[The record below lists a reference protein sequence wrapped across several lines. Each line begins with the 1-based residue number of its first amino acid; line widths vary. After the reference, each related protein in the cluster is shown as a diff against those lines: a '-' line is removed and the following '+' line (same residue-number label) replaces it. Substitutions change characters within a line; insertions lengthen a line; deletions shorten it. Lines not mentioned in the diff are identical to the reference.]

1 MSDALK
7 TMKPSLLQLSSFLL
21 RRRQFMWRY
30 SYSANCRIGV
40 KNQVTLCR
48 RFYAYTHK
56 MFYFEKQ
63 RQNKN
68 SEINFHNIEDAA

>member
-1 MSDALK
+1 
-7 TMKPSLLQLSSFLL
+7 
-21 RRRQFMWRY
+21 MWRH

-68 SEINFHNIEDAA
+68 SEINFHNIEDTA